1 MSPET
6 TMSNKC
12 RSFVATLAFFMAA
25 PAIPAYTGLVAR
37 DPSFGANGVAPAP
50 LRGADPPG
58 VRTLG
63 FVRLPQSGEYI
74 YLSAQQINGNPRVVA
89 SRLTAAGTV
98 NHQWGDQGS
107 LVYSMPDPYNTWV
120 LVNLE
125 GSPAQEFV
133 YVVGNYGNSLAVGR
147 ISVAT
152 GSFTFSTSSLP
163 NAFTNGIGGITAVAT
178 AAPTTL
184 YATNSGG
191 VLVAVRGTGA
201 EANKTELVQ
210 AYDITTTIDI
220 VEYPYTGAIFT
231 GPGLGINYMAQR
243 DDGKFDVVGSAGGKA
258 TYLQYN
264 AVSPGGQLNY
274 IDLACA
280 NSVAD
285 GLVRDA
291 SLAGDV
297 LLIGRSSCGPEVARI
312 QTIETV
318 PQRMWSANTGYNGV
332 LNGCNNLTASCADVF
347 AAMSVGAPA
356 QVQAVT
362 AEHRLVRVDTNS
374 GQVVGADWL
383 YGQVPGGL
391 FQIYPSYRTGT
402 ALVGP
407 HLMAVGKNSSAHG
420 LGRVAADRLF
430 AGSMEQ

>member
-1 MSPET
+1 MT
-6 TMSNKC
+6 NTF

-25 PAIPAYTGLVAR
+25 SAMAAYTGPVVP

-50 LRGADPPG
+50 LLGANPPG

-63 FVRLPQSGEYI
+63 FVRLPQSGEYL

-89 SRLTAAGTV
+89 SRLTVAGTV

-107 LVYSMPDPYNTWV
+107 LVYSMPDPYNAWV

-133 YVVGNYGNSLAVGR
+133 YLVGSYGTSLAVAR

-152 GSFTFSTSSLP
+152 GAFTFNTSTLP
-163 NAFTNGIGGITAVAT
+163 NAFANGIGGITAVAT

-184 YATNSGG
+184 YATNAGG

-210 AYDITTTIDI
+210 AYDIATTIDI
-220 VEYPYTGAIFT
+220 VEYPYAGAIFT
-231 GPGLGINYMAQR
+231 GTGLSINYMAQR
-243 DDGKFDVVGSAGGKA
+243 GDGKFDVVGSAGGKA

-264 AVSPGGQLNY
+264 AVSPGGQLNS

-280 NSVAD
+280 NSIAD
-285 GLVRDA
+285 GLVRDV
-291 SLAGDV
+291 SLGGDV

-312 QTIETV
+312 QTIESA
-318 PQRMWSANTGYNGV
+318 PQRTWSANTGYSAV
-332 LNGCNNLTASCADVF
+332 LSGCTNLAASCADVF

-356 QVQAVT
+356 QVQVVT
-362 AEHRLVRVDTNS
+362 AEHRLVRVDTHS

-391 FQIYPSYRTGT
+391 FRIYPSYRTGT

-407 HLMAVGKNSSAHG
+407 HLMAVGTNSSAHG

>member
-1 MSPET
+1 M
-6 TMSNKC
+6 
-12 RSFVATLAFFMAA
+12 
-25 PAIPAYTGLVAR
+25 
-37 DPSFGANGVAPAP
+37 
-50 LRGADPPG
+50 
-58 VRTLG
+58 RTLG
-63 FVRLPQSGEYI
+63 FVRLPQSGEYL
-74 YLSAQQINGNPRVVA
+74 YVSAQQINGNPRVVA

-98 NHQWGDQGS
+98 NHQWGNQGS
-107 LVYSMPDPYNTWV
+107 LVYSMPDPYNAWV

-125 GSPAQEFV
+125 GAPAQEFV

-152 GSFTFSTSSLP
+152 GSFTFNASTLP
-163 NAFTNGIGGITAVAT
+163 HAFANGIGAITAVAT

-184 YATNSGG
+184 YATNAGG

-210 AYDITTTIDI
+210 AYDIATSIDI
-220 VEYPYTGAIFT
+220 VEYPYTGAVFT
-231 GPGLGINYMAQR
+231 GAGLSINYMAQR
-243 DDGKFDVVGSAGGKA
+243 DDGTFDVVGSAAGKA
-258 TYLQYN
+258 AYLRYD
-264 AVSPGGQLNY
+264 AVAPGGQLNT

-280 NSVAD
+280 NSAAD

-318 PQRMWSANTGYNGV
+318 PQRIWSANTGYNGV
-332 LNGCNNLTASCADVF
+332 LNGCNNLTVSCADVF
-347 AAMSVGAPA
+347 AAMTVDAPS

-362 AEHRLVRVDTNS
+362 AERRLVRVDALT

-383 YGQVPGGL
+383 YGQVPEGI

-407 HLMAVGKNSSAHG
+407 HLMAVGTNSSARG
-420 LGRVAADRLF
+420 LARVAADRLF
-430 AGSMEQ
+430 AGRLDP

>member
-1 MSPET
+1 
-6 TMSNKC
+6 MSNLF
-12 RSFVATLAFFMAA
+12 RSFVATLAFLMAA
-25 PAIPAYTGLVAR
+25 PAMAAPTGPVAR
-37 DPSFGANGVAPAP
+37 DRSFGANGVAPVP
-50 LRGADPPG
+50 LLGADPPG
-58 VRTLG
+58 LRTLG
-63 FVRLPQSGEYI
+63 FVRLPQSGEYL
-74 YLSAQQINGNPRVVA
+74 YLSAQQINGNTRVVA

-98 NHQWGDQGS
+98 NQQWGNQGS
-107 LVYSMPDPYNTWV
+107 LIYSMPDPYNAWV

-133 YVVGNYGNSLAVGR
+133 YVVGSYGNSLAVGR

-152 GSFTFSTSSLP
+152 GAFTFNASTLP
-163 NAFTNGIGGITAVAT
+163 HAFTNGIGTITAVAT

-184 YATNSGG
+184 YATNAGG

-220 VEYPYTGAIFT
+220 VEYPYTGAIFAGT
-231 GPGLGINYMAQR
+231 GLSINYMAQR
-243 DDGKFDVVGSAGGKA
+243 DDGKFDVVGSANGKA
-258 TYLQYN
+258 AYLQYN
-264 AVSPGGQLNY
+264 AASPGGQLNY

-280 NSVAD
+280 NSIAD
-285 GLVRDA
+285 GLVRDV

-318 PQRMWSANTGYNGV
+318 PQRTWSANTGYNGT
-332 LNGCNNLTASCADVF
+332 LNGCNNLTASCADAF
-347 AAMSVGAPA
+347 AAMSLGAPT
-356 QVQAVT
+356 QVQAAT
-362 AEHRLVRVDTNS
+362 AEHRLVRVDINS

-383 YGQVPGGL
+383 YGLVPEGGL
-391 FQIYPSYRTGT
+391 FQISPSYRTGT
-402 ALVGP
+402 ALVGS
-407 HLMAVGKNSSAHG
+407 HLMAVGVAGSARG

-430 AGSMEQ
+430 AAGMEQ

>member
-1 MSPET
+1 
-6 TMSNKC
+6 MSNTYL
-12 RSFVATLAFFMAA
+12 SFIATLAFFMAA
-25 PAIPAYTGLVAR
+25 PAMAAYTGPVAR
-37 DPSFGANGVAPAP
+37 DRSFGANGVAPAP
-50 LRGADPPG
+50 LLGADPPG
-58 VRTLG
+58 MRTLG
-63 FVRLPQSGEYI
+63 LVRLPQSGEYL
-74 YLSAQQINGNPRVVA
+74 YVSAQQVNGNPRVVA
-89 SRLTAAGTV
+89 SRLNAAGIV
-98 NHQWGDQGS
+98 NQQWGNQGS
-107 LVYSMPDPYNTWV
+107 LVYSMPAPYNTWV

-133 YVVGNYGNSLAVGR
+133 YVVGDYGSSLAVGR

-152 GSFTFSTSSLP
+152 GAFTFNASNLP
-163 NAFTNGIGGITAVAT
+163 HAFTGGIGSVTAVAT

-184 YATNSGG
+184 YATSAGG

-220 VEYPYTGAIFT
+220 VEYPYTGAIFSGT
-231 GPGLGINYMAQR
+231 GLSINHMAQR
-243 DDGKFDVVGSAGGKA
+243 DDGKFDVVGGAGGKA
-258 TYLQYN
+258 TYLQYS

-280 NSVAD
+280 NSTAD

-312 QTIETV
+312 QTIESV
-318 PQRMWSANTGYNGV
+318 PQRLWSANTGYNGN
-332 LNGCNNLTASCADVF
+332 LNGCSNLTNFCADVF
-347 AAMSVGAPA
+347 AAMSAGAPA

-362 AEHRLVRVDTNS
+362 AEDRLVRVDTNS

-383 YGQVPGGL
+383 YGLLPEGA

-407 HLMAVGKNSSAHG
+407 HLMAVGTSGSAHG
-420 LGRVAADRLF
+420 LGRVAVDRLF
-430 AGSMEQ
+430 AGGMER